1 MSKNIII
8 LGPPGSGKG
17 TQAKRLAEKLN
28 LTYFGTGDLI
38 REEIAKGTERG
49 KDFDSFLK
57 KGELVPDDSLNQLI
71 RDKMASYKDGPM
83 VFDGFP
89 RTMDQVKIME
99 DVWAGDD
106 FLVLNIQVKSESL
119 INRME
124 KRRICSKC
132 DKIFI
137 VESDEKSVCD
147 VCGGKLI
154 RRSDDNPEV
163 LKNRIKVYET
173 QTAPII
179 DYYKEKG
186 NIINI
191 DGEPSIEVVEAEIW
205 EKVEVDFGTN

>member
-1 MSKNIII
+1 MNKNIII

-17 TQAKRLAEKLN
+17 TQAKCLAEKLN

-38 REEIAKGTERG
+38 REEIAAKTARG
-49 KDFDSFLK
+49 EEFNSFLK
-57 KGELVPDDSLNQLI
+57 KGELIPDDLLDQLI
-71 RDKMASYKDGPM
+71 REKIGHYKNGPM

-124 KRRICSKC
+124 KRRICSGC
-132 DKIFI
+132 GKIFI
-137 VESDEKSVCD
+137 IESDGEKVCD
-147 VCGGKLI
+147 VCGGQLI

-163 LKNRIKVYET
+163 LKNRIKVYEA

-179 DYYKEKG
+179 DYYKEKN
-186 NIINI
+186 NIIDI
-191 DGEPSIEVVEAEIW
+191 DGEPSIEEVENDIW
-205 EKVEVDFGTN
+205 EKVNAAN